1 MSNVTAKETIE
12 RLSKYSEL
20 IGAKRQQMIEAG
32 NKHDYST
39 AIKIQNEIK
48 VFELEVSKV
57 QSELLGAGYGQ
68 LQYATATNVS
78 VAVGGSEVQHKVQ
91 SFTMVDSSDH
101 YSDEEVPCTSTTTK
115 ADGDGKGSISK
126 LFPPKKPYTE
136 YTIFFRLEQSRIVQS
151 TGSVND
157 EVLASYDPNHYD
169 PLEFPRPSKY
179 QNIIMYPYWYSSSHK
194 AAIEKKRKHKK
205 LEGRM
210 DFNTLSKKISVAW
223 RHADYEVVQY
233 CRKLAKA
240 ENEKYNM
247 IVEKIN
253 RQEKLLNKV
262 QPQAEAKS
270 TTSTQDEILI
280 QRMFQMQQ
288 HTNDALSKMRQFYQL
303 QSPIPTYSSD
313 TAALGS
319 TFSVAG
325 NHGNKRKIVPIP
337 RSECYIRMPNYSDDS
352 DSDEELGTYIYSIS
366 RTAQLLR
373 EEEEEDNE
381 KMSSNNDNEYDI
393 RARRSKRKSPHEIE
407 NNIPVSSEPKERSTK
422 KKRKKYTCC
431 NEGCTN
437 KVVKGGVCWNHGAKL
452 TAAKV
457 KICSNEGYAN
467 QVRSGGV
474 CRMHGAEGKVKT
486 CSHEACTKPRL
497 LNVRGENVEGGL
509 HDGLIDADD
518 ANTPHTTL
526 SHDHDV
532 LLGRGVECAA
542 LFPWVQQHY
551 YGGQLATTHQGVN
564 MAMNYTCF
572 AFPTQFGSG
581 TIGTDY
587 AYGSPV
593 SLHVQQ
599 RAVPSTTTQAINTM
613 SMDPVSKNSAATAT
627 IPNKNVSEL
636 SAYVPMRLFPIK
648 ISNQRS
654 PLSLHAL

>member
-1 MSNVTAKETIE
+1 
-12 RLSKYSEL
+12 
-20 IGAKRQQMIEAG
+20 MIEAG

-101 YSDEEVPCTSTTTK
+101 YSDEEVPSTSTTTK

-210 DFNTLSKKISVAW
+210 DFNSLSKTISVAW
-223 RHADYEVVQY
+223 RHADHEVVQY

-247 IVEKIN
+247 IVDEIN

-337 RSECYIRMPNYSDDS
+337 RSLFY
-352 DSDEELGTYIYSIS
+352 
-366 RTAQLLR
+366 
-373 EEEEEDNE
+373 
-381 KMSSNNDNEYDI
+381 
-393 RARRSKRKSPHEIE
+393 
-407 NNIPVSSEPKERSTK
+407 
-422 KKRKKYTCC
+422 
-431 NEGCTN
+431 
-437 KVVKGGVCWNHGAKL
+437 
-452 TAAKV
+452 
-457 KICSNEGYAN
+457 
-467 QVRSGGV
+467 VRSY
-474 CRMHGAEGKVKT
+474 RK
-486 CSHEACTKPRL
+486 HE
-497 LNVRGENVEGGL
+497 V
-509 HDGLIDADD
+509 
-518 ANTPHTTL
+518 
-526 SHDHDV
+526 
-532 LLGRGVECAA
+532 
-542 LFPWVQQHY
+542 
-551 YGGQLATTHQGVN
+551 AT
-564 MAMNYTCF
+564 MAS
-572 AFPTQFGSG
+572 AFPYRMVGMKC
-581 TIGTDY
+581 
-587 AYGSPV
+587 
-593 SLHVQQ
+593 
-599 RAVPSTTTQAINTM
+599 R
-613 SMDPVSKNSAATAT
+613 K
-627 IPNKNVSEL
+627 
-636 SAYVPMRLFPIK
+636 
-648 ISNQRS
+648 
-654 PLSLHAL
+654 